1 MTIPSKNT
9 IKPGQFFSH
18 EEYSNFGLKQQ
29 FIGQQIQTKRKGAI
43 KISTAGPMNAGAT
56 YVAYPK

>member
-1 MTIPSKNT
+1 MTLPSKNRT
-9 IKPGQFFSH
+9 NPGQFFSH

-43 KISTAGPMNAGAT
+43 KISTAGPINAGAT
-56 YVAYPK
+56 